1 MRGKAFVLMILLSM
15 TLGLC
20 SCGRSGSPNGESTPA
35 PGDAADGAAA
45 SGAGEINTL
54 TDWYNSE
61 ERVQVEEALAGAAET
76 MGMTYYITVQ
86 EPDILIYNY
95 QSLGQIDFQGAS
107 QEQIDAVYAESM
119 QPYIETITPA
129 FAAFREEYGI
139 SLRIVRL
146 AYYNA
151 DGSLITALNITED
164 YQSPGVTGDSSS
176 PAAYLSL
183 ADWIA
188 SGEAAEI
195 IASVNRS
202 LSSSGMTFTLSAEEN
217 VLVYEYYADD
227 ALSYGSLSAEE
238 LTEHFGNA
246 VESMREN
253 LLSLFEVFRD
263 EYGLTLD
270 AVRVVFFN
278 EDGSRILYTSELP

>member
-1 MRGKAFVLMILLSM
+1 MRGKAFVLMILLFTALS
-15 TLGLC
+15 LC
-20 SCGRSGSPNGESTPA
+20 SCGGSGESAPA
-35 PGDAADGAAA
+35 PGDAADETAA

-61 ERVQVEEALAGAAET
+61 ERIQLEEALAGTAET
-76 MGMTYYITVQ
+76 MGMTYSIAVQ

-95 QSLGQIDFQGAS
+95 QSLGQIDYQNAS
-107 QEQIDAVYAESM
+107 QEQIDAAYEESM
-119 QPYIETITPA
+119 QPYIGTITPA

-151 DGSLITALNITED
+151 DGSLITALDITED

-176 PAAYLSL
+176 SASYQSL
-183 ADWIA
+183 ADWTA

-195 IASVNRS
+195 IASVNSS

-217 VLVYEYYADD
+217 VLVYEYYADN
-227 ALSYGSLSAEE
+227 ALSFGSLSEEE
-238 LTEHFGNA
+238 LTEHFGDA

-253 LLSLFEVFRD
+253 LLSLFEVFRE

-278 EDGSRILYTSELP
+278 EDGSGILYTSELP